1 METKRETSCY
11 KHVLGKCHESVAS
24 PHNLLTFMLRIV
36 NHSFQQVEF
45 GRNSIKKLGQRALL
59 KNTNRKRY
67 MEFPNER
74 IQISMPATND
84 IHEHSLSAFQ
94 ENKHTGST
102 KRRKWGICPFFYQ
115 EPLTNVRNQLSS
127 KY

>member
-11 KHVLGKCHESVAS
+11 KHVLGKCLESVAS

-45 GRNSIKKLGQRALL
+45 GRNSIKMLGQRVLL
-59 KNTNRKRY
+59 RNTNRKRY

-74 IQISMPATND
+74 IQIALTAANG
-84 IHEHSLSAFQ
+84 IHEHPLSA
-94 ENKHTGST
+94 
-102 KRRKWGICPFFYQ
+102 C
-115 EPLTNVRNQLSS
+115 
-127 KY
+127 